1 MSRELFEEDSQTQSI
16 KKRGRIPESEKK
28 RPGRKP
34 NPDVLRKRLMTLYK
48 CVFDYNVSSLYI
60 YLALLSFTGDY
71 KKRINMTSVISHC
84 TMTPSTVRA

>member
-1 MSRELFEEDSQTQSI
+1 MSRELFEEDSQTII

-60 YLALLSFTGDY
+60 YLTLLSFTGG
-71 KKRINMTSVISHC
+71 
-84 TMTPSTVRA
+84 